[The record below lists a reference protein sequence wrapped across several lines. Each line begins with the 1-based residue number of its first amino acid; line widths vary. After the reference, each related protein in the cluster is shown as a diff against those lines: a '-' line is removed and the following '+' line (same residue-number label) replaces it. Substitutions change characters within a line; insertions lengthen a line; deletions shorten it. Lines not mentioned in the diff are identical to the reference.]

1 MSHKYRAAIG
11 RESPRPA
18 SRGIWRKLNRGVEI
32 ADRLFRLPREH
43 RRDNS
48 AFCRLLCANKRRWLP
63 GIRQKG
69 AAANRQT
76 NFCTSM
82 RRNNLPHNNTRVPRR
97 SAFWPK
103 PQKAPKTL
111 FNLPAPGGFRLMAS
125 PKVPNQLGESPFLLI
140 RLECARLRCTL
151 TPAAA
156 HPPASA
162 GLARADRT
170 RTECPINIAR
180 R

>member
-76 NFCTSM
+76 NFCTNM

-103 PQKAPKTL
+103 PQKAPKAL
-111 FNLPAPGGFRLMAS
+111 FNPRHQAKMPEAFFDGADSVGRKSVS
-125 PKVPNQLGESPFLLI
+125 PHAGEGQKAGVYVDIKLKIKHRNLCKEISVPYLYL
-140 RLECARLRCTL
+140 
-151 TPAAA
+151 
-156 HPPASA
+156 
-162 GLARADRT
+162 
-170 RTECPINIAR
+170 
-180 R
+180 

>member
-111 FNLPAPGGFRLMAS
+111 FPLHPAASTNESPAPHRVRQAAPSALSCRPVHAHSPALSGRLLWVGAAS
-125 PKVPNQLGESPFLLI
+125 
-140 RLECARLRCTL
+140 
-151 TPAAA
+151 
-156 HPPASA
+156 
-162 GLARADRT
+162 
-170 RTECPINIAR
+170 
-180 R
+180 

>member
-1 MSHKYRAAIG
+1 MPHKYRAAIG
-11 RESPRPA
+11 RESLRPA
-18 SRGIWRKLNRGVEI
+18 EVLLLSLSRGVEI
-32 ADRLFRLPREH
+32 ADGQFRLPREH

-76 NFCTSM
+76 NFCASM
-82 RRNNLPHNNTRVPRR
+82 RRNNFPHENTRVPRR

-111 FNLPAPGGFRLMAS
+111 FNPPAPGGFRLMAS
-125 PKVPNQLGESPFLLI
+125 PTVPIRLGESPFLLM
-140 RLECARLRCTL
+140 RVKGGRQAYTL
-151 TPAAA
+151 T
-156 HPPASA
+156 
-162 GLARADRT
+162 L
-170 RTECPINIAR
+170 N
-180 R
+180 